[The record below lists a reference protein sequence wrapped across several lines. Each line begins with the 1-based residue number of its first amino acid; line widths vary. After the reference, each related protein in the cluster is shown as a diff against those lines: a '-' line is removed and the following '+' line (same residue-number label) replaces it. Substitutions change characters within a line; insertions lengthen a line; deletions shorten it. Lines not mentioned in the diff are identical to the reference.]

1 MISINL
7 FASKII
13 SKALTTI
20 YSLFVLTII
29 FEDFNLFYE
38 YIKYM
43 YVVSY
48 LFKKNLSS
56 MKSFEIFFYF
66 FLISKSRSI
75 RLFYF

>member
-38 YIKYM
+38 YIKYVCM
-43 YVVSY
+43 YLIYSKKILVV
-48 LFKKNLSS
+48 
-56 MKSFEIFFYF
+56 
-66 FLISKSRSI
+66 
-75 RLFYF
+75 